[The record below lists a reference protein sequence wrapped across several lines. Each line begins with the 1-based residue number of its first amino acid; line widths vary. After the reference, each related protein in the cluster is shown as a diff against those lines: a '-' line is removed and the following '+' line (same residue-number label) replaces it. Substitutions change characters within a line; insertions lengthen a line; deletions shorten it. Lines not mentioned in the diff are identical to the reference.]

1 MTPVEQRRLERI
13 ARERDEAMAELKMY
27 RATDQRQEIE
37 RLRGKLDVAQVLL
50 NYLKKELGWPTTTE
64 GRPMKTLHSLLAEC
78 ERWLGVEPT
87 DETQVG
93 EVAELR
99 ERVRAALAATESGER
114 RLSLLV
120 EAGSFL
126 SDVASRRNADGLE

>member
-1 MTPVEQRRLERI
+1 MTN
-13 ARERDEAMAELKMY
+13 
-27 RATDQRQEIE
+27 
-37 RLRGKLDVAQVLL
+37 LL
-50 NYLKKELGWPTTTE
+50 T
-64 GRPMKTLHSLLAEC
+64 LLAEC
-78 ERWLGVEPT
+78 ECWLGVEPT
-87 DETQVG
+87 DETQVA

-126 SDVASRRNADGLE
+126 ADVAAKRSLDGLE